1 MVVDCTCAAT
11 RSSFV
16 ASTIVHLASVEMLGA
31 FDRNVAIRLVNINRV
46 FKALIDLLGQPDLL
60 FWHELVGQALRL
72 GALSSLLRLGAN
84 HLLGGYCALSRC
96 HAALLLTSLGLLT
109 FLVVNVHVVI

>member
-1 MVVDCTCAAT
+1 
-11 RSSFV
+11 
-16 ASTIVHLASVEMLGA
+16 MLGA